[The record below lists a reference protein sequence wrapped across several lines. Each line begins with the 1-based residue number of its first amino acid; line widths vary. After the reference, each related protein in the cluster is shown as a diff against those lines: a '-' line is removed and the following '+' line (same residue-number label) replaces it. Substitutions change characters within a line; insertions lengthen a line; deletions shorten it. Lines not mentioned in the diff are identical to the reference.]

1 MKLVNKVGNPDNFS
15 QHWRIFNAYILP
27 NRWYRRNA
35 DMNELAKMALR
46 LNAYD

>member
-1 MKLVNKVGNPDNFS
+1 MKLVNRVGNLGNFT
-15 QHWRIFNAYILP
+15 QRWRISNAYILP

-35 DMNELAKMALR
+35 DMNEIAKMALR